1 MKFIELL
8 ERYRDGT
15 LTPTERAALWLEV
28 SRFTQK
34 TARSHYGTPQS
45 RGFRYK
51 AGGVQK
57 VGSNPLK
64 SNVVDNNKYEKYMT
78 RMVRFFDFFDAYSDR
93 PPKWVL
99 FVWRRRY
106 AWIEQV
112 MEAELL
118 GVGIYPEDLPFHKR
132 VTHNI
137 TKKLVECKALMREL
151 GLLPTDFMKLEDALN
166 EKHTK
171 KYTGVS
177 LSIFGGFVRA
187 AYPWLFSEEY
197 EEEQDEGDCCA

>member
-1 MKFIELL
+1 MKFVELL
-8 ERYRDGT
+8 ERYRDRT
-15 LTPTERAALWLEV
+15 LTTENRGQLWLEV

-57 VGSNPLK
+57 VGSNPLAAK
-64 SNVVDNNKYEKYMT
+64 VVDDDKYEKYML
-78 RMVRFFDFFDAYSDR
+78 RMVRFFDFFDAYPER
-93 PPKWVL
+93 PPKWIL

-118 GVGIYPEDLPFHKR
+118 GVGVYPDDLPFHKR

-137 TKKLVECKALMREL
+137 TKKLVECKALMREMHL
-151 GLLPTDFMKLEDALN
+151 QPTDFMKLEEPLN
-166 EKHTK
+166 ERHTK
-171 KYTGVS
+171 KYTRVS

-187 AYPWLFSEEY
+187 AYPWLFAEEY
-197 EEEQDEGDCCA
+197 NKQSHRDSGT